1 MLLDCLA
8 VTFLYIVTFLGIT
21 GLFAI
26 VFLVI
31 VIKYPIVLAFY
42 LMWLAYD
49 WLTPST
55 GGRDVKYCFLS
66 RWSAFKRI
74 KNYFPI
80 SLVKTAELDPTKNY
94 IFGYHPHGMVPDG
107 CLVCF
112 GSDAADFKDTFP
124 GIKPRVSMVS
134 CK

>member
-1 MLLDCLA
+1 MVLDYFA
-8 VTFLYIVTFLGIT
+8 VTFLYTVTFLGIT
-21 GLFAI
+21 GMFTVLFVMLLVKLP
-26 VFLVI
+26 VFLA
-31 VIKYPIVLAFY
+31 LY
-42 LMWLAYD
+42 LIWLVYD
-49 WLTPST
+49 WSTPSI
-55 GGRDVKYCFLS
+55 GGRDTKYCFLA
-66 RWSAFKRI
+66 RWSVFKTI

-80 SLVKTAELDPTKNY
+80 SLVKTAELDPAKNY

-112 GSDAADFKDTFP
+112 CSDAAGFQEKFP